1 MTADNHELSDFL
13 DTMLRLCSLAGLK
26 KEVDRFISGQTD
38 ALREKMEPAGGGD
51 EAYAYKPYVYSPC
64 RVVVKDRRCW
74 FCMSDLARA
83 LRYSKPYDAAQFL
96 CSKENMQKITVPH
109 IQSDTRTMQMWFCNE
124 HGFMEVVRKKVA
136 KPDREKVLE
145 RVLDGRDFSEFL
157 VW

>member
-13 DTMLRLCSLAGLK
+13 DTMLRLCSLMGLK

-38 ALREKMEPAGGGD
+38 ALLVLHVGP
-51 EAYAYKPYVYSPC
+51 
-64 RVVVKDRRCW
+64 
-74 FCMSDLARA
+74 ARA